1 MQAFLRKLS
10 LMTTVREAILLSG
23 DGAVLLR
30 SRGGEEIRTGGGEPW
45 PAILAAFGEVSSAE
59 LRFTKG
65 CYCLRR
71 TPLGMIAVGL
81 AGDAALPA
89 IRKALDNVGEKLA
102 DAAVCHK
109 VLRHLLPLVDEAGR
123 RYLLGLQSRPTG
135 SSVLPKAAPPSG
147 VSRDLKHSNRE
158 EDEKEIRE
166 ALQHGDKQ
174 QAILLIMEKITDSA
188 RGRRFDQ
195 AERLR
200 DWLLQIDP
208 MALVECVR
216 AAELIEEEKA
226 AAIGPEV
233 KTTYKE
239 LLRTLS
245 NEEFAALYHAAVEH
259 SYADGEIVVK
269 QGTFEAALFLVNRG
283 QVQVTAGSEGRQML
297 LNNYGPGDV
306 LGGENFFDASVWTTT
321 VISRGASLSRLRRA
335 KLIAMKESHP
345 ALYGKLQN
353 FCGKYPTAG
362 MLFKKHRRTRRGHER
377 HKAQGRVAIDVLD
390 GQGRD
395 TGLTL
400 KSELLDLS
408 RGGVALSLRF
418 SKKKNAAA
426 LLGQL
431 IRVHLR
437 PKAATQALAR
447 TGQVKAVLCH
457 DFVGNEYSL
466 HVQFDAELESKEV
479 LLFTGGGEITPRD
492 R

>member
-23 DGAVLLR
+23 DGVVLLR
-30 SRGGEEIRTGGGEPW
+30 SRGGEEIRAGGGEPW

-123 RYLLGLQSRPTG
+123 RYLLELQTRPAG
-135 SSVLPKAAPPSG
+135 SSVLPAVPPPSG
-147 VSRDLKHSNRE
+147 VSRDHKHNRE

-166 ALQHGDKQ
+166 ALQCGDKQ
-174 QAILLIMEKITDSA
+174 QAIFLIMEKITDCA

-208 MALVECVR
+208 MSLVECVR

-233 KTTYKE
+233 KATYQD
-239 LLRTLS
+239 LLRILS

-283 QVQVTAGSEGRQML
+283 QVQVAAGSEGRQML
-297 LNNYGPGDV
+297 LSNYGPGDV

-353 FCGKYPTAG
+353 YCGKYPTAG
-362 MLFKKHRRTRRGHER
+362 MLFKKHRRTRRLHER

-390 GQGRD
+390 GQRRE

-466 HVQFDAELESKEV
+466 HVQFDTELESKEV
-479 LLFTGGGEITPRD
+479 VLFTDGGEITSRD

>member
-1 MQAFLRKLS
+1 MQTFLHKIS
-10 LMTTVREAILLSG
+10 LVTTVREAILLSG
-23 DGAVLLR
+23 DGTVLLR
-30 SRGGEEIRTGGGEPW
+30 SRGGEEIRTSGGEPW
-45 PAILAAFGEVSSAE
+45 PAILAALGEVSSAE

-81 AGDAALPA
+81 AGDTALPV
-89 IRKALDNVGEKLA
+89 ILKALANVGEKLA
-102 DAAVCHK
+102 DATFYHK
-109 VLRHLLPLVDEAGR
+109 VLNHLLTQVDEAGR
-123 RYLLGLQSRPTG
+123 RYLLELQARPTCPV
-135 SSVLPKAAPPSG
+135 VLPAVPPLS
-147 VSRDLKHSNRE
+147 SAHPDDKHRG

-166 ALQHGDKQ
+166 ALQRGEKQ
-174 QAILLIMEKITDSA
+174 QAILLIMKKITDCA
-188 RGRRFDQ
+188 RGRRFEQ

-208 MALVECVR
+208 MALVEGVR

-233 KTTYKE
+233 KAIWQD
-239 LLRTLS
+239 LLRILS
-245 NEEFAALYHAAVEH
+245 DEEFAALYHAAVEH

-283 QVQVTAGSEGRQML
+283 QVQVTAGSEGRPIL

-321 VISRGASLSRLRRA
+321 VISRGSSLSRLRRA

-353 FCGKYPTAG
+353 YCHKYPTAG
-362 MLFKKHRRTRRGHER
+362 MLFKKHRRTRRVHER

-390 GQGRD
+390 GQGKD

-466 HVQFDAELESKEV
+466 HVQFDTELESKEV
-479 LLFTGGGEITPRD
+479 VLFTDGGEITSRD

>member
-10 LMTTVREAILLSG
+10 LMPTVREAILLSG
-23 DGAVLLR
+23 DGIVLLR

-81 AGDAALPA
+81 AGDTALPA
-89 IRKALDNVGEKLA
+89 IRKALDNVGDKLA

-109 VLRHLLPLVDEAGR
+109 VLQHLLPQVDEAGR
-123 RYLLGLQSRPTG
+123 RYLLELQVRSAN
-135 SSVLPKAAPPSG
+135 SAVLPAVPPPSG
-147 VSRDLKHSNRE
+147 VSPDDKHSG

-166 ALQHGDKQ
+166 ALQRGNKQ
-174 QAILLIMEKITDSA
+174 QAILLVMERITDCA
-188 RGRRFDQ
+188 RGRRFEE

-208 MALVECVR
+208 MALVEGVR

-233 KTTYKE
+233 KATYE
-239 LLRTLS
+239 DLLRTLS
-245 NEEFAALYHAAVEH
+245 DEEFAALYHAATER

-283 QVQVTAGSEGRQML
+283 QVQVTAGSEGRQVL
-297 LNNYGPGDV
+297 LKSFGPGEI

-321 VISRGASLSRLRRA
+321 IVSRGASLSRLLRV
-335 KLIAMKESHP
+335 KLIAMKESQP

-353 FCGKYPTAG
+353 YCSKYPASSV
-362 MLFKKHRRTRRGHER
+362 LFQKGRRIRRVHER
-377 HKAQGRVAIDVLD
+377 RKVQGRVAIDLLD
-390 GQGRD
+390 DQGRD
-395 TGLTL
+395 TGLTT
-400 KSELLDLS
+400 KGELLDLS
-408 RGGVALSLRF
+408 CGGVALSLRF

-426 LLGQL
+426 LLGQM
-431 IRVHLR
+431 IRIHLR
-437 PKAATQALAR
+437 PKAATVPLAR
-447 TGQVKAVLCH
+447 TGQVMAVRCH

-466 HVQFDAELESKEV
+466 HVQFDTELASKEV
-479 LLFTGGGEITPRD
+479 VQFDAGGRD
-492 R
+492 QPS

>member
-10 LMTTVREAILLSG
+10 LMPTVREAILLSG
-23 DGAVLLR
+23 DGIVLLR
-30 SRGGEEIRTGGGEPW
+30 SRGGEEIRPGGGEPW

-71 TPLGMIAVGL
+71 MPLGMIAVGL
-81 AGDAALPA
+81 AGDTALPT

-102 DAAVCHK
+102 DAAVYHK
-109 VLRHLLPLVDEAGR
+109 VLNHLLPQVDEAGK
-123 RYLLGLQSRPTG
+123 RYLLELQARPA
-135 SSVLPKAAPPSG
+135 SPAVLPAVTPPSA
-147 VSRDLKHSNRE
+147 VSPEDRHSGE

-166 ALQHGDKQ
+166 VLQRGDKQ
-174 QAILLIMEKITDSA
+174 TAINMVMEKISDCA
-188 RGRRFDQ
+188 RRRRFEQ

-208 MALVECVR
+208 MALVAGVR

-233 KTTYKE
+233 KATYEE
-239 LLRTLS
+239 LLRILS
-245 NEEFAALYHAAVEH
+245 DEEFAALYHAAVER

-269 QGTFEAALFLVNRG
+269 QGAFESALFLVNRG
-283 QVQVTAGSEGRQML
+283 QVQVTAGSEGREVL
-297 LNNYGPGDV
+297 LKSYGPGEI
-306 LGGENFFDASVWTTT
+306 LGGENFFDASVWTTAI
-321 VISRGASLSRLRRA
+321 VSRGASLSRLRRA

-345 ALYGKLQN
+345 ALYGKLQDY
-353 FCGKYPTAG
+353 CSKYQTTSV
-362 MLFKKHRRTRRGHER
+362 LFQKGRRIRRMHER
-377 HKAQGRVAIDVLD
+377 RKVHGRVVIDLLD
-390 GQGRD
+390 DQGRD
-395 TGLTL
+395 TGLTT
-400 KSELLDLS
+400 KGDLLDLS
-408 RGGVALSLRF
+408 CGGVALSLRF

-437 PKAATQALAR
+437 PKTATVPLAR
-447 TGQVKAVLCH
+447 TGQVMAVRCH

-466 HVQFDAELESKEV
+466 HVQFDTELASKEV
-479 LLFTGGGEITPRD
+479 VQFDDGGRD
-492 R
+492 HPS